1 MIIREMINYNFTI
14 SRRYDWLKLYTSP
27 TLMFLYGK
35 HPHAI
40 CFSKKS
46 LIKSLEETCKE
57 ESNNDPKIIL
67 ENPEEIIQSFE
78 SEGLITFYQNGE
90 KIMWKDILNVDDSL
104 YNLTKEDEEM
114 IKRLTEALK
123 KYNENNSTS
132 VLCNINN

>member
-90 KIMWKDILNVDDSL
+90 KIMWKDIPDVDDSL
-104 YNLTKEDEEM
+104 HNLTKEDEEM
-114 IKRLTEALK
+114 IKRLTEALE
-123 KYNENNSTS
+123 KYNEDNSTS
-132 VLCNINN
+132 VLCNANN

>member
-1 MIIREMINYNFTI
+1 MINYNFSI
-14 SRRYDWLKLYTSP
+14 EKRYDWYKLYTSP
-27 TLMFLYGK
+27 TLLTLYGK

-46 LIKSLEETCKE
+46 LIKSLEEICKE

-90 KIMWKDILNVDDSL
+90 KIMWKDISDDSL
-104 YNLTKEDEEM
+104 HNLTKEDEEI

-123 KYNENNSTS
+123 KHNEDNSTS
-132 VLCNINN
+132 VSCNANN

>member
-90 KIMWKDILNVDDSL
+90 KIMWKDIPNDSL
-104 YNLTKEDEEM
+104 HNLTKEDEEM
-114 IKRLTEALK
+114 IKRLTETLE
-123 KYNENNSTS
+123 KYNEDNSTS
-132 VLCNINN
+132 V

>member
-35 HPHAI
+35 HPQAL
-40 CFSKKS
+40 CWSKSHYLKV
-46 LIKSLEETCKE
+46 LKLNCEQEALD
-57 ESNNDPKIIL
+57 DPKIIL

-90 KIMWKDILNVDDSL
+90 KIMWKDIPDDSL
-104 YNLTKEDEEM
+104 HNLTKEDEEI
-114 IKRLTEALK
+114 IKRLTKTLK

-132 VLCNINN
+132 VLGNINN

>member
-46 LIKSLEETCKE
+46 LIKSLEEICKE
-57 ESNNDPKIIL
+57 ESNSDPKIIL

-90 KIMWKDILNVDDSL
+90 KIMWKDIPDDSL
-104 YNLTKEDEEM
+104 HNLTKEDEEM
-114 IKRLTEALK
+114 IKRLTEALE
-123 KYNENNSTS
+123 KYNEDNSTS
-132 VLCNINN
+132 VLTNTNI

>member
-1 MIIREMINYNFTI
+1 MINYNFTI

-46 LIKSLEETCKE
+46 LIKSLEEICKE

-67 ENPEEIIQSFE
+67 ENSEEIIQSFE

-90 KIMWKDILNVDDSL
+90 KIMWKDIPDDSL
-104 YNLTKEDEEM
+104 HNLTKEDEEI
-114 IKRLTEALK
+114 IKRLTEALE
-123 KYNENNSTS
+123 KYNEYNSTS
-132 VLCNINN
+132 VSCNANN

>member
-1 MIIREMINYNFTI
+1 MINYNFTI

-46 LIKSLEETCKE
+46 LIKSLEEICKE

-78 SEGLITFYQNGE
+78 FEGLITFYQNGE
-90 KIMWKDILNVDDSL
+90 KIMWKDIPNVDNSL
-104 YNLTKEDEEM
+104 HNLTKEDEEI
-114 IKRLTEALK
+114 IKRLTEALE
-123 KYNENNSTS
+123 KYNEDNSTS
-132 VLCNINN
+132 VLCNTNI

>member
-1 MIIREMINYNFTI
+1 MINYNFTI

-35 HPHAI
+35 HPQAL
-40 CFSKKS
+40 CWSKSHYLKV
-46 LIKSLEETCKE
+46 LKLNCEQEALD
-57 ESNNDPKIIL
+57 DPKIIL

-90 KIMWKDILNVDDSL
+90 KIMWKDIPDDSL

-114 IKRLTEALK
+114 IKRLTETLE
-123 KYNENNSTS
+123 KYNKDNSTS
-132 VLCNINN
+132 VLGNINN

>member
-1 MIIREMINYNFTI
+1 MINYNFSI
-14 SRRYDWLKLYTSP
+14 EKRYDWYKLYTSP
-27 TLMFLYGK
+27 TLLTLYGK

-46 LIKSLEETCKE
+46 LIKSLEEICKE

-90 KIMWKDILNVDDSL
+90 KIMWKDIPDDSL
-104 YNLTKEDEEM
+104 HNLIKEDEEI
-114 IKRLTEALK
+114 IKKLTEALE
-123 KYNENNSTS
+123 KYNKNNSIS
-132 VLCNINN
+132 VLINTNI

>member
-57 ESNNDPKIIL
+57 ESNSDPKIIL

-90 KIMWKDILNVDDSL
+90 KIMWKDIPDDSL
-104 YNLTKEDEEM
+104 HNLTKEDEEI
-114 IKRLTEALK
+114 IKRLTKALE
-123 KYNENNSTS
+123 KYNEDNSTS
-132 VLCNINN
+132 VLGNINN

>member
-57 ESNNDPKIIL
+57 ESNNDAKIIL

-90 KIMWKDILNVDDSL
+90 KIMWKDIPNVDDSL
-104 YNLTKEDEEM
+104 HNLTKEDEET
-114 IKRLTEALK
+114 IKRLTESLK
-123 KYNENNSTS
+123 
-132 VLCNINN
+132 NIMKIILLQF

>member
-78 SEGLITFYQNGE
+78 SERLITFYQNGE
-90 KIMWKDILNVDDSL
+90 KIMWKDIPNVDDSL
-104 YNLTKEDEEM
+104 YNLTKEDEEI

>member
-1 MIIREMINYNFTI
+1 MINYNFTI

-90 KIMWKDILNVDDSL
+90 KIMWKDIPDDSL
-104 YNLTKEDEEM
+104 HNLTKEDEEI
-114 IKRLTEALK
+114 IKRLTEALE
-123 KYNENNSTS
+123 KYNEDNSTS
-132 VLCNINN
+132 VLCNANN

>member
-14 SRRYDWLKLYTSP
+14 SRRYDLLKLYTSP

-90 KIMWKDILNVDDSL
+90 KIMWKDIPNDSL
-104 YNLTKEDEEM
+104 HNLTKEDEEM
-114 IKRLTEALK
+114 IKRLTETLE
-123 KYNENNSTS
+123 KYNEDNSTS
-132 VLCNINN
+132 V

>member
-1 MIIREMINYNFTI
+1 MINYNFTI
-14 SRRYDWLKLYTSP
+14 SRRYDWYKLYTSP
-27 TLMFLYGK
+27 TLLTLYGK

-90 KIMWKDILNVDDSL
+90 KIMWKDIPDDSL
-104 YNLTKEDEEM
+104 HNLTKEDEEI
-114 IKRLTEALK
+114 IKRLTEALE
-123 KYNENNSTS
+123 KYNEDNSTS
-132 VLCNINN
+132 VLYNANN

>member
-1 MIIREMINYNFTI
+1 MINYNFTI

-46 LIKSLEETCKE
+46 LIKSLEEICKE

-78 SEGLITFYQNGE
+78 FEGLITFYQNGE
-90 KIMWKDILNVDDSL
+90 KVIWKDIPDDSL
-104 YNLTKEDEEM
+104 HNLTKEDEEI
-114 IKRLTEALK
+114 IKRLTEALE
-123 KYNENNSTS
+123 KYNEDNSTS
-132 VLCNINN
+132 VLCNTNI

>member
-1 MIIREMINYNFTI
+1 MINYNFTI

-46 LIKSLEETCKE
+46 LIKSLEEICKE

-90 KIMWKDILNVDDSL
+90 KIMWKDIPDDSL
-104 YNLTKEDEEM
+104 HNLTKEDEEI

-132 VLCNINN
+132 VLINTNI

>member
-1 MIIREMINYNFTI
+1 MINYNFTI

-67 ENPEEIIQSFE
+67 EDPEEIIQSFE
-78 SEGLITFYQNGE
+78 SEGLITLYQNGE
-90 KIMWKDILNVDDSL
+90 KIMWKDIPDDSL
-104 YNLTKEDEEM
+104 HNLTKEDEEI
-114 IKRLTEALK
+114 IKRLTEALE
-123 KYNENNSTS
+123 KYNEDNSTS
-132 VLCNINN
+132 VLYNANN

>member
-14 SRRYDWLKLYTSP
+14 SKRYDWLKLYTSP

-90 KIMWKDILNVDDSL
+90 KIMWKDIPNVDDSL
-104 YNLTKEDEEM
+104 HNLTKEDEET
-114 IKRLTEALK
+114 IKRLTEALE
-123 KYNENNSTS
+123 KYNEYNSTS
-132 VLCNINN
+132 VLINTNI

>member
-1 MIIREMINYNFTI
+1 MIIREMINYNFSI
-14 SRRYDWLKLYTSP
+14 EKRYDWYKLYTSP
-27 TLMFLYGK
+27 TLLTLYGK

-46 LIKSLEETCKE
+46 LIKSLEEICKE

-90 KIMWKDILNVDDSL
+90 KIIWKDIPDDSL
-104 YNLTKEDEEM
+104 HNLTKEDKEM
-114 IKRLTEALK
+114 IKRLTEALE
-123 KYNENNSTS
+123 KYNEDNSTS
-132 VLCNINN
+132 VLYNANN

>member
-1 MIIREMINYNFTI
+1 MINYNFTI

-46 LIKSLEETCKE
+46 LIKSLEKTCKE

-90 KIMWKDILNVDDSL
+90 KIMWKDIPNVDDSL
-104 YNLTKEDEEM
+104 HNLTKEDEEI
-114 IKRLTEALK
+114 IKRLTESLK

-132 VLCNINN
+132 VLINTNI

>member
-1 MIIREMINYNFTI
+1 MINYNFSI
-14 SRRYDWLKLYTSP
+14 EKRYDWYKLYTSP
-27 TLMFLYGK
+27 TLLALYGK

-46 LIKSLEETCKE
+46 LIKSLEEICKE

-90 KIMWKDILNVDDSL
+90 KIMWKDIPDDSL
-104 YNLTKEDEEM
+104 HNLTKEDEEI
-114 IKRLTEALK
+114 IKTLTEALE
-123 KYNENNSTS
+123 KYNEDNSTS
-132 VLCNINN
+132 VSCNTNN

>member
-14 SRRYDWLKLYTSP
+14 EKRYDWYKLYTSP
-27 TLMFLYGK
+27 TLLTLYGK

-90 KIMWKDILNVDDSL
+90 KIIWKDIPDDSL
-104 YNLTKEDEEM
+104 HNLTKEDKEM
-114 IKRLTEALK
+114 IKRLTEALE
-123 KYNENNSTS
+123 KYNEDNSTS
-132 VLCNINN
+132 VLYNANN

>member
-35 HPHAI
+35 HPQAL
-40 CFSKKS
+40 CWSKSHYLKV
-46 LIKSLEETCKE
+46 LKLNCEQEALD
-57 ESNNDPKIIL
+57 DPKIIL

-90 KIMWKDILNVDDSL
+90 KIMWKDIPNDSL
-104 YNLTKEDEEM
+104 HNLTKEDEET
-114 IKRLTEALK
+114 IKRLTEALE
-123 KYNENNSTS
+123 KYNEDNSTS
-132 VLCNINN
+132 VLINTNI

>member
-1 MIIREMINYNFTI
+1 MINYNFTI

-90 KIMWKDILNVDDSL
+90 KIMWKDIPNVDDSL
-104 YNLTKEDEEM
+104 HNLTKEDEEI
-114 IKRLTEALK
+114 IKRLTEALE
-123 KYNENNSTS
+123 KYNEGNSTS
-132 VLCNINN
+132 VLINTNI

>member
-1 MIIREMINYNFTI
+1 MIIRKMINYNFTI

-90 KIMWKDILNVDDSL
+90 KIMWKDIPNVDDSL
-104 YNLTKEDEEM
+104 HNLTKEDEEI
-114 IKRLTEALK
+114 IKKLTEALE
-123 KYNENNSTS
+123 KYNEDNSTS
-132 VLCNINN
+132 VLINTNI

>member
-1 MIIREMINYNFTI
+1 MINYNFTI

-46 LIKSLEETCKE
+46 LIKSLEEICKE

-67 ENPEEIIQSFE
+67 ENPDEIIQSFE

-90 KIMWKDILNVDDSL
+90 KIMWKDIPDDSL
-104 YNLTKEDEEM
+104 HNLTKEDEEM
-114 IKRLTEALK
+114 IKRLTEALE
-123 KYNENNSTS
+123 KYNKDNSTS
-132 VLCNINN
+132 VLINTNI

>member
-1 MIIREMINYNFTI
+1 MINYNFTI

-90 KIMWKDILNVDDSL
+90 KIMWKDIPDDSL
-104 YNLTKEDEEM
+104 HNLTKEDEEM
-114 IKRLTEALK
+114 IKRLTETLE
-123 KYNENNSTS
+123 KYNEDNSTS
-132 VLCNINN
+132 VLYNANN

>member
-1 MIIREMINYNFTI
+1 MIIKEMINYNFTI

-46 LIKSLEETCKE
+46 LIKSLEEICKE

-78 SEGLITFYQNGE
+78 SEWLITFYQNGE
-90 KIMWKDILNVDDSL
+90 KIMWKDIPDIDDSL
-104 YNLTKEDEEM
+104 HNLTKEDEEI

-132 VLCNINN
+132 VLINANI